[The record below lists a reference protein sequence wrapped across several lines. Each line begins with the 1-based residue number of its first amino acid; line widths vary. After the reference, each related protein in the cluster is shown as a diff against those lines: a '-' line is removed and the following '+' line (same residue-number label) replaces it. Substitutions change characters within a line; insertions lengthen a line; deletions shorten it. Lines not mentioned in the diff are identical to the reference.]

1 MKELKFETGLAE
13 MQVNGGR
20 IIRFNPADI
29 GFMDTLFTLLGK
41 IEAIETETEKKRDKT
56 DDLAKRFDYARASDK
71 RMREAVD
78 AVFGDGFCDEVFSGL
93 RLTALAEGLTVLENF
108 VFAVLDEMDESVRD
122 NLAKREGRIAK
133 YTAKYQ
139 SRKDNVIPLA

>member
-1 MKELKFETGLAE
+1 MKELNFETGLAE

-29 GFMDTLFTLLGK
+29 GFMDTLFSLLGK
-41 IEAIETETEKKRDKT
+41 IESIEAETEKKRGKT
-56 DDLAKRFDYARASDK
+56 EDLAKLFDYARASDK

-78 AVFGDGFCDEVFSGL
+78 SVFGENFCEEVFPGL
-93 RLTALAEGLTVLENF
+93 RLTAMADGLTVLENF

-139 SRKDNVIPLA
+139 SHRHDKPVE